1 MYNLIKRALV
11 TIDEKEKYPFA
22 REKDLSGS
30 SQEESTDFAPE
41 AQADPPEVNLA
52 KEKAR
57 SILQQAREEA
67 EKILAEAHS
76 FFSDAQT
83 KANEIIHQSH
93 DEVKKH
99 KQDVQTQLEKAMETS
114 FKAMESVIRTLE
126 TDRNKYV
133 EMAAQELAQ
142 IVSVV
147 CHKVLS
153 REISGNEQ
161 EVILWKIKQVMQRIS
176 NFRKTVFRLHP
187 DDFEKFPKEE
197 IEKVRSS
204 LNHVEFR
211 LDSSLSKGSV
221 VIDTDYGTLDSSIDS
236 QLNILDELVSE
247 IVGSGDSD

>member
-22 REKDLSGS
+22 REKAHS
-30 SQEESTDFAPE
+30 SPTIEESTDPIPE
-41 AQADPPEVNLA
+41 AETLPPEVNLA

-67 EKILAEAHS
+67 DKIRTEAHVL
-76 FFSDAQT
+76 FSDAQT
-83 KANEIIHQSH
+83 KADEMIHQSQ
-93 DEVKKH
+93 DEIKKH
-99 KQDVQTQLEKAMETS
+99 KQDVQTQMEKAMETS
-114 FKAMESVIRTLE
+114 FKAMENAIRALE
-126 TDRNKYV
+126 TDQNQYV

-147 CHKVLS
+147 CHKILS
-153 REISGNEQ
+153 HEISGNEQ
-161 EVILWKIKQVMQRIS
+161 EIILWKIKQVMQRIS
-176 NFRKTVFRLHP
+176 NFRKTVFRFHP

-197 IEKVRSS
+197 VEKVRSS

-236 QLNILDELVSE
+236 QLDILDELVSE
-247 IVGSGDSD
+247 IVGTGDSD